1 MSRAGAAGLA
11 LAGVVLSGMFA
22 ATGPAA
28 AERLI
33 ASLSNHRVLITSNY
47 TGVELLLFGAVER
60 DGTAARREPYDI
72 VATVTGPRETLRTR
86 RKQRLLGIWV
96 NTASRDFID
105 PPSYLAVLANRP
117 LEAITGTENRR
128 RLQLGIAS
136 TMLPELINNDIGVV
150 SNDPFRAALVRLMRE
165 RGLYSEEPNGVT
177 FLTPT
182 LFRASIVL
190 PAEVPIGSY
199 HVDVKLFAEGNLVA
213 QTDTAFEVLKVG
225 FEQFVVSAA
234 RDHGI
239 AYGLATATMA
249 LLTGWFAS
257 VVFRR
262 D

>member
-1 MSRAGAAGLA
+1 
-11 LAGVVLSGMFA
+11 
-22 ATGPAA
+22 
-28 AERLI
+28 
-33 ASLSNHRVLITSNY
+33 
-47 TGVELLLFGAVER
+47 
-60 DGTAARREPYDI
+60 
-72 VATVTGPRETLRTR
+72 
-86 RKQRLLGIWV
+86 
-96 NTASRDFID
+96 
-105 PPSYLAVLANRP
+105 
-117 LEAITGTENRR
+117 
-128 RLQLGIAS
+128 
-136 TMLPELINNDIGVV
+136 MLPELINNDIGVV

-234 RDHGI
+234 RDHGL

-249 LLTGWFAS
+249 LLAGWFAS